1 MAADPDPV
9 VDVLSGDPV
18 IREAKRRWKRVAEQE
33 AEARARFID
42 DIKFRHADEENGYQW
57 PNGIRQVRDSD
68 SRPCLTMNVV
78 RQHNLMISNE
88 MRKNK
93 SSVKFVGLGN
103 GATQESAN
111 VVKDIMRR
119 IEYTSR
125 AQSAYTLARNF
136 QIDGGIGY
144 WRLATGYVDNDT
156 FDQDIQILPI
166 LDPLTVFLDCDIQQ
180 FDGSDANFGLI
191 IDSVPRDDFDEAYPK
206 YKGLGTQA
214 PLGMGVTPDDWI
226 NDDKVKVCEYFRR
239 VPKGDRLVSFM
250 HEGSRKTIRKSR
262 MHESWNDLLA
272 DPQTMIREVE
282 DLEVEW
288 FLIVGEK
295 VIDRTVWPG
304 RYIPLIRCVGEE
316 TRIDGRLDRKG
327 HTRSMKGA
335 QRMFNYNA
343 SAQVE
348 HVALQGKTP
357 WKGSQDAI
365 DELETVW
372 NSANNSNV
380 SFLPFKHK
388 DENGE
393 PIPAEALPSRVEP
406 PTSAPAYKE
415 GMDTAF
421 NHMMMTSG
429 QFQNEMGMAGTER
442 TGAAVQKRQD
452 QSATSTYHFQDN
464 YELALQ
470 YTGRQVLD
478 LIPKIYDTR
487 RVLQMMAEDGV
498 DYELEINPASRQAY
512 FAQRAHDNSVVKR
525 VFNPAMGKYDVAA
538 NVGPEYGTKREDTK
552 DALTLILTQAPG
564 LSGII
569 GDLLLS
575 SMDFDK
581 AQEAA
586 MRLKRM
592 VPPQAL
598 GEGPTQQEQ
607 QLQAQ
612 VQQLTAL
619 LAKAM
624 QQTGKDKLRLAGKE
638 ELRDIEVYDAE
649 TKRMAALKDML
660 PTDPQ
665 GLRQIIGELVH
676 EAMQTSLVPILSA
689 NAEGVEQTEG
699 AKPPGPNPNPPSNH
713 APGEAHEVPGAERAP
728 DGEWYL
734 ADPTRKGRYLH
745 IAPLAQERARPGV
758 VSNG

>member
-1 MAADPDPV
+1 MAADADPV

-18 IREAKRRWKRVAEQE
+18 VVEAKRRWKRISEQE
-33 AEARARFID
+33 SEARARFVE
-42 DIKFRHADEENGYQW
+42 DIKFRHADEDNGFQW
-57 PNGIRQVRDSD
+57 PSRIKEGRG

-78 RQHNLMISNE
+78 RQHNLIISNE

-111 VVKDIMRR
+111 VLKDLMHR

-125 AQSAYTLARNF
+125 AQNAYTIARNF
-136 QIDGGIGY
+136 QIDGGLGY
-144 WRLATGYVDNDT
+144 WRLSTGYTDNDS

-166 LDPLTVFLDCDIQQ
+166 NDPLSVFLDCDIQQ
-180 FDGSDANFGLI
+180 FDGSDAGHGLVL
-191 IDSVPRDDFDEAYPK
+191 DSVPKADFDEAYPK
-206 YKGLGTQA
+206 YKGLGSQA
-214 PLGMGVTPDDWI
+214 PLGIGTVDDDWI
-226 NDDKVKVCEYFRR
+226 SDDKVRVCEYFRR
-239 VPKGDRLVSFM
+239 VPKADKLVSFM
-250 HEGSRKTIRKSR
+250 HSGVRRTIKQSR
-262 MHESWNDLLA
+262 MHESWHDQILG
-272 DPQTMIREVE
+272 DPQTMIREIE

-288 FLIVGEK
+288 YLIVGENI
-295 VIDRTVWPG
+295 IDSTLWPG

-380 SFLPFKHK
+380 AFLPFKHK

-393 PIPAEALPSRVEP
+393 PIPPEALPSRVEP

-421 NHMMMTSG
+421 THMMMTSG
-429 QFQNEMGMAGTER
+429 QYQNELGMQGSER

-452 QSATSTYHFQDN
+452 QSATATYHFQDN
-464 YELALQ
+464 YETALQ
-470 YTGRQVLD
+470 FTGRQVLD

-487 RVLQMMAEDGV
+487 RVLQIMAEDGV
-498 DYELEINPASRQAY
+498 DYELEIDPAARQAY
-512 FAQRAHDNSVVKR
+512 FQQRAHDNSIVKR
-525 VFNPAMGKYDVAA
+525 IFNPQLGKYDVAA
-538 NVGPEYGTKREDTK
+538 SVGPEYGTKREDTK

-586 MRLKRM
+586 LRLKRM

-598 GEGPTQQEQ
+598 GQGPTAAEQ
-607 QLQAQ
+607 QLQQQ
-612 VQQLTAL
+612 VQQLTAM
-619 LAKAM
+619 LAKTL

-649 TKRMAALKDML
+649 TKRMAALQKML
-660 PTDPQ
+660 PTDPE
-665 GLRQIIGELVH
+665 GLRQLIGELVH
-676 EAMQTSLVPILSA
+676 ESMQTSLVPILSA
-689 NAEGVEQTEG
+689 NAQGVQETEE
-699 AKPPGPNPNPPSNH
+699 AKPPANPNPASTA
-713 APGEAHEVPGAERAP
+713 APGDTHEVPGAERAP

-734 ADPTRKGRYLH
+734 ADPTRRARFLH
-745 IAPLAQERARPGV
+745 IAPLAQERSRPGII
-758 VSNG
+758 SNG